1 MCLPY
6 PHESC
11 ARIAGY
17 SELGAILFLCAVYAL
32 YSHTDRETMNDED
45 QRRSAYV
52 LLHLVPVGGLSA
64 VVIGEILFDVIP
76 EEIVTHLPVM
86 PLFELAQ
93 GFGYYTTLII
103 GPLTFLYVAFGIGGI
118 STAVTH
124 LLIEE
129 YV

>member
-1 MCLPY
+1 
-6 PHESC
+6 
-11 ARIAGY
+11 
-17 SELGAILFLCAVYAL
+17 
-32 YSHTDRETMNDED
+32 MNDED

>member
-17 SELGAILFLCAVYAL
+17 SELGAILFLCAVYVL
-32 YSHTDRETMNDED
+32 YSSTNRETMNDED
-45 QRRSAYV
+45 QRMSAYV
-52 LLHLVPVGGLSA
+52 LLHLVPAGGLSA
-64 VVIGEILFDVIP
+64 IVIGEILFDVIP
-76 EEIVTHLPVM
+76 EEIITHLPVI

-93 GFGYYTTLII
+93 GIGYYSTLII